1 MRLVCEV
8 CYKLA
13 GLSFAQRSPLL
24 NRCYTPRRLL
34 PIFLHLNV
42 SDNPLAFMTLS
53 AGIQACFHLRRP
65 AGWGAHAFVLEV
77 DISLPGKGITA
88 IFGPSGSGKSTFLRC
103 IAGLE
108 RPDPGRLRVLDD
120 DWQTDRKFLPTH
132 RRPLGYVFQE
142 ASLFPHLNALG
153 NLDYARKRA
162 DRAAGAGFTLER
174 VVELLGIGHRL
185 QQMPHELSGGERQRV
200 AIARALLIQPRLLL
214 MDEPMASL
222 DDQRKAEILPYLER
236 LRDELELPVLYVSHS
251 VAEVTRLAHHL
262 VVLEDGKVK
271 TQGPLAKV
279 LAGID
284 PPLLLGEEAGVVL
297 EAQVVA
303 RDLRWHL
310 VLVRFA
316 GGELWV
322 RDEGDAQGQAVRVRI
337 LARDISLSLHEQHDS
352 SIANRL
358 PGEVIAL
365 VADTHPAMCVVQLQI
380 GASTLLARVTRRS
393 ADQLALAPGRRVWV
407 QIKSVALVR

>member
-1 MRLVCEV
+1 MLMAV
-8 CYKLA
+8 A
-13 GLSFAQRSPLL
+13 PLMVSTL
-24 NRCYTPRRLL
+24 DIQSR
-34 PIFLHLNV
+34 FL
-42 SDNPLAFMTLS
+42 
-53 AGIQACFHLRRP
+53 LRRAAAP
-65 AGWGAHAFVLEV
+65 GAEAFVLDV
-77 DISLPGKGITA
+77 DLTLPGKGIAA
-88 IFGPSGSGKSTFLRC
+88 IFGHSGSGKSTFLRC

-108 RPDPGRLRVLDD
+108 RPQPGHLRVLGD
-120 DWQTDRKFLPTH
+120 DWQNERIFLPTH

-142 ASLFPHLNALG
+142 ASLFPHLSAQG

-162 DRAAGAGFTLER
+162 DAHVGAGFTQER
-174 VVELLGIGHRL
+174 VVELLGIGNRL
-185 QQMPHELSGGERQRV
+185 RQMPHELSGGERQRV

-222 DDQRKAEILPYLER
+222 DDSRKAEILPYLER
-236 LRDELELPVLYVSHS
+236 LRDELEIPVLYVSHS

-271 TQGPLAKV
+271 THGPLAEV
-279 LAGID
+279 LAEVN

-297 EAQVVA
+297 EAEVVA
-303 RDLRWHL
+303 RDAHWHL

-322 RDEGDAQGQAVRVRI
+322 RDEGDAEGKPVRVRI
-337 LARDISLSLHEQHDS
+337 LARDISLSLHEQQDS

-358 PGEVIAL
+358 PGEVVELA
-365 VADTHPAMCVVQLQI
+365 VDSHPATCLVQLRI
-380 GASTLLARVTRRS
+380 GASMLLARVTRRS